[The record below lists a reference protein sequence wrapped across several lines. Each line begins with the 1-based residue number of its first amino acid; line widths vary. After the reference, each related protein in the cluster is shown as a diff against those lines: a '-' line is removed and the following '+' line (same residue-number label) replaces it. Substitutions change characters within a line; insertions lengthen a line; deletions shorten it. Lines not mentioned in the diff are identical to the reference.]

1 MQDPNIILFK
11 GDLLVDEKFIYFTYQ
26 NNIYILDKKTGKEK
40 RILPIAGNFVVDKG
54 NIYVIVPNVIIYAIH
69 NE

>member
-1 MQDPNIILFK
+1 VQDPNIILFK

>member
-40 RILPIAGNFVVDKG
+40 RILPIPGNFVVDKG